1 MSQTIINENID
12 SKNINE
18 ENKQQNEIKSKQ
30 LDKKALINIIDF
42 ELNPIEENKIN
53 SPRSLEAIAKL
64 GYIFEDLI
72 YNDFNQFKQ
81 IHYEIIPLELE
92 MQQKRYNFYEDLR
105 KTKIAEIK
113 DLYIKLCNNENKKE
127 INIMINNYS
136 KKDYESTALK
146 NNLITFEKIKAKNEL
161 DLINLAN
168 YEIGREIDQEFAME
182 KLRIQDEKREMI
194 KKELKER
201 REKEE
206 DEKKIKFQEKI
217 NKMLEDSNN
226 KLYQKQ
232 KELEIKDQERQKKIE
247 ENKMKKIIESLQ
259 RSIEKK
265 ELFEKNKH
273 NLENQIQQMKGLYE
287 EKQKKKEIK
296 QKEFEELK
304 IKEHL
309 KEKELSIKKEQEI
322 KDVLLRNKKIEKKR
336 INDYKEKQKQI
347 ELKRKEIK
355 KNQNIENEIKIKE
368 NLEKEQHIKD
378 ILVKNEILEKEKKKK
393 IMKLINKKEENF
405 LINHQRKINEN
416 ILKAEESQE
425 YRILKEEK
433 IKALSRI
440 QEYDRNQLYK
450 NILEK
455 SERLNELNLQKLKII
470 EKKKLMKDKILRKK
484 EKYTEQFQLIT
495 SSKGFNLE
503 SIKFIEKIFP
513 NNEKINQLIQK
524 IKLKSQ
530 RNIFM
535 NQNNLYSSRYNDK
548 PYKSMSQSNFKVLSN
563 YNKEKINMEKYKS
576 HNSFFITSDNKNY
589 LEDSK
594 KKNNSLI
601 KSKNNINDID
611 ENNGKNNKQYNEKN
625 IKNNNNNNK
634 MNQLNEE
641 EIKKQINLLRIKLN
655 QDLMELISTEKQ
667 KEELRE
673 QTLINIKNQKEKKKL
688 EKAFGLERFQASDKI
703 IKKNEEIEKKIKQ
716 YELNLRN
723 GKYKNIV

>member
-1 MSQTIINENID
+1 
-12 SKNINE
+12 
-18 ENKQQNEIKSKQ
+18 
-30 LDKKALINIIDF
+30 
-42 ELNPIEENKIN
+42 
-53 SPRSLEAIAKL
+53 
-64 GYIFEDLI
+64 
-72 YNDFNQFKQ
+72 
-81 IHYEIIPLELE
+81 
-92 MQQKRYNFYEDLR
+92 
-105 KTKIAEIK
+105 
-113 DLYIKLCNNENKKE
+113 
-127 INIMINNYS
+127 
-136 KKDYESTALK
+136 
-146 NNLITFEKIKAKNEL
+146 
-161 DLINLAN
+161 
-168 YEIGREIDQEFAME
+168 
-182 KLRIQDEKREMI
+182 
-194 KKELKER
+194 
-201 REKEE
+201 
-206 DEKKIKFQEKI
+206 
-217 NKMLEDSNN
+217 
-226 KLYQKQ
+226 
-232 KELEIKDQERQKKIE
+232 
-247 ENKMKKIIESLQ
+247 
-259 RSIEKK
+259 
-265 ELFEKNKH
+265 
-273 NLENQIQQMKGLYE
+273 
-287 EKQKKKEIK
+287 
-296 QKEFEELK
+296 
-304 IKEHL
+304 
-309 KEKELSIKKEQEI
+309 
-322 KDVLLRNKKIEKKR
+322 
-336 INDYKEKQKQI
+336 
-347 ELKRKEIK
+347 
-355 KNQNIENEIKIKE
+355 
-368 NLEKEQHIKD
+368 
-378 ILVKNEILEKEKKKK
+378 
-393 IMKLINKKEENF
+393 MKLINKKEENF

>member
-1 MSQTIINENID
+1 MSQTVINENND

-53 SPRSLEAIAKL
+53 SPRSLESIAKL

-105 KTKIAEIK
+105 KSKIAEIK

-127 INIMINNYS
+127 INTMINNYS

-273 NLENQIQQMKGLYE
+273 NLENQIQQMKELYE

-450 NILEK
+450 TILEK
-455 SERLNELNLQKLKII
+455 SERLNELNSQKLKII

-576 HNSFFITSDNKNY
+576 HNSFFITYDNKNY

-625 IKNNNNNNK
+625 IKNNHNNNK

-723 GKYKNIV
+723 GKY

>member
-1 MSQTIINENID
+1 MSQTVINENND

-127 INIMINNYS
+127 INTMINNYS

-273 NLENQIQQMKGLYE
+273 NLENQIQQMKELYE

-393 IMKLINKKEENF
+393 ILKLINKKEENF

>member
-127 INIMINNYS
+127 INTMINNYS

-273 NLENQIQQMKGLYE
+273 NLENQIQQMKELYE

-393 IMKLINKKEENF
+393 ILKLINKKEENF

-455 SERLNELNLQKLKII
+455 SERLNELNSQKLKII

>member
-1 MSQTIINENID
+1 MSQTVINENND

-127 INIMINNYS
+127 INTMINNYS

-194 KKELKER
+194 KKELVKKRKMEKLKKLQKEKER

-206 DEKKIKFQEKI
+206 EEKKIKFQEKI

-265 ELFEKNKH
+265 ELIEKNKH
-273 NLENQIQQMKGLYE
+273 NLENKIQQMKELYE
-287 EKQKKKEIK
+287 ERQKKKEIK

-336 INDYKEKQKQI
+336 INGYKEKQKQI
-347 ELKRKEIK
+347 ELKREEIK

-455 SERLNELNLQKLKII
+455 SERLNELNSQKLKII

-576 HNSFFITSDNKNY
+576 HNSFFITYDNKNY
-589 LEDSK
+589 LED
-594 KKNNSLI
+594 
-601 KSKNNINDID
+601 
-611 ENNGKNNKQYNEKN
+611 
-625 IKNNNNNNK
+625 
-634 MNQLNEE
+634 
-641 EIKKQINLLRIKLN
+641 
-655 QDLMELISTEKQ
+655 
-667 KEELRE
+667 
-673 QTLINIKNQKEKKKL
+673 
-688 EKAFGLERFQASDKI
+688 
-703 IKKNEEIEKKIKQ
+703 
-716 YELNLRN
+716 
-723 GKYKNIV
+723 

>member
-127 INIMINNYS
+127 INTMINNYS

-393 IMKLINKKEENF
+393 ILKLINKKEENF

>member
-273 NLENQIQQMKGLYE
+273 NLENQIQQMKELYE
-287 EKQKKKEIK
+287 EKQKK
-296 QKEFEELK
+296 
-304 IKEHL
+304 
-309 KEKELSIKKEQEI
+309 
-322 KDVLLRNKKIEKKR
+322 
-336 INDYKEKQKQI
+336 
-347 ELKRKEIK
+347 RK
-355 KNQNIENEIKIKE
+355 
-368 NLEKEQHIKD
+368 
-378 ILVKNEILEKEKKKK
+378 
-393 IMKLINKKEENF
+393 
-405 LINHQRKINEN
+405 
-416 ILKAEESQE
+416 
-425 YRILKEEK
+425 
-433 IKALSRI
+433 
-440 QEYDRNQLYK
+440 
-450 NILEK
+450 
-455 SERLNELNLQKLKII
+455 
-470 EKKKLMKDKILRKK
+470 
-484 EKYTEQFQLIT
+484 
-495 SSKGFNLE
+495 
-503 SIKFIEKIFP
+503 
-513 NNEKINQLIQK
+513 
-524 IKLKSQ
+524 
-530 RNIFM
+530 
-535 NQNNLYSSRYNDK
+535 
-548 PYKSMSQSNFKVLSN
+548 
-563 YNKEKINMEKYKS
+563 
-576 HNSFFITSDNKNY
+576 
-589 LEDSK
+589 
-594 KKNNSLI
+594 
-601 KSKNNINDID
+601 
-611 ENNGKNNKQYNEKN
+611 
-625 IKNNNNNNK
+625 
-634 MNQLNEE
+634 
-641 EIKKQINLLRIKLN
+641 
-655 QDLMELISTEKQ
+655 
-667 KEELRE
+667 
-673 QTLINIKNQKEKKKL
+673 
-688 EKAFGLERFQASDKI
+688 
-703 IKKNEEIEKKIKQ
+703 
-716 YELNLRN
+716 
-723 GKYKNIV
+723 

>member
-127 INIMINNYS
+127 INTMINNYS

-273 NLENQIQQMKGLYE
+273 NLENQIQQMKELYE

-336 INDYKEKQKQI
+336 INGYKEKQKQI
-347 ELKRKEIK
+347 ELKREEIK

-368 NLEKEQHIKD
+368 ILEKEQHIKD

-723 GKYKNIV
+723 GKY